1 MAGNWS
7 ENSSQKYIFS
17 RLLFIPEGGFPNSV
31 MLLLRALLFQGLRFI
46 PETLRTR
53 AMEFVTDPPRVPSD
67 LFSEIPVDVWECAG
81 YRDDELSLL
90 RNNREMDDLASSIE
104 KGNGNK
110 EWLKRFLDPEL
121 LKRYNGREAGQIP
134 RLGAGFAALEA
145 REYRR
150 FAKIS
155 VPDDKE
161 LTIVSLFGTRGG
173 TGNGLSQASA
183 IAARHTAQELGV
195 NVKLIG
201 IALSGPYRP
210 ADGSEQIKEALE
222 YALLRDIEDSME
234 WNAHRIFPI
243 GPDETLE
250 RMGPLWDA
258 AYRIEASPYMAH
270 NEAAAMNYAAQI
282 LLYLFFTRT
291 GYELRKNLGNEQMQL
306 TVADLAR
313 ANETRRRSNPRN
325 GG

>member
-1 MAGNWS
+1 VLSHG
-7 ENSSQKYIFS
+7 
-17 RLLFIPEGGFPNSV
+17 V
-31 MLLLRALLFQGLRFI
+31 RA
-46 PETLRTR
+46 
-53 AMEFVTDPPRVPSD
+53 
-67 LFSEIPVDVWECAG
+67 
-81 YRDDELSLL
+81 
-90 RNNREMDDLASSIE
+90 
-104 KGNGNK
+104 
-110 EWLKRFLDPEL
+110 
-121 LKRYNGREAGQIP
+121 
-134 RLGAGFAALEA
+134 
-145 REYRR
+145 
-150 FAKIS
+150 IS

-161 LTIVSLFGTRGG
+161 VTIVSLFGTRGG

-183 IAARHTAQELGV
+183 IAARHAAQELGV

-201 IALSGPYRP
+201 VALSGPYRP

-234 WNAHRIFPI
+234 WNAHRVLPI

-250 RMGPLWDA
+250 RMGPLWDG
-258 AYRIEASPYMAH
+258 AYRIEASSYMAH
-270 NEAAAMNYAAQI
+270 NQAAAMNYAAQI

-291 GYELRKNLGNEQMQL
+291 GYEVRKNLGNEQMQL